1 MCEGIKIIKRYL
13 LLLALLLLEELFILF
28 YNHLLLYTV
37 LVFILA
43 SDHRSSIRVF
53 IISTIVKSMIES
65 SYILASLPSSFY
77 ARAPSGRDGT

>member
-1 MCEGIKIIKRYL
+1 MCEGINNKKI
-13 LLLALLLLEELFILF
+13 FIIISPIIIRGAI
-28 YNHLLLYTV
+28 YIIIIIYYYTV

-77 ARAPSGRDGT
+77 ARAPPGRDGS